1 MNYQEME
8 DQVNQNTEDI
18 RSLEGALDESSL
30 VGGIGG
36 LSLPLDPNVAQIMDD
51 ETVSYFSDKI
61 GSSTLVAGTVTVNNP
76 YVQSTSIIIL
86 SRKTIGGTAGYLS
99 VGTVVAGVSFV
110 INSSSA
116 ADTSVVNYLIF
127 P

>member
-8 DQVNQNTEDI
+8 DQVNQNTDDI
-18 RSLEGALDESSL
+18 QSIQEAIDESNL

-36 LSLPLDPNVAQIMDD
+36 LSLPLDPDVATILDD
-51 ETVSYFSDKI
+51 ETASYFSDKI
-61 GSSTLVAGTVTVNNP
+61 GSATLVAGTVTVSNP
-76 YVQSTSIIIL
+76 YVTSTSTIFL

-99 VGTVVAGVSFV
+99 IGTISDGVSFV

-116 ADTSVVNYLIF
+116 TDTSVVNYLIF

>member
-1 MNYQEME
+1 MNYQEIE

-18 RSLEGALDESSL
+18 QSIQEAFDGSNL

-36 LSLPLDPNVAQIMDD
+36 LSLPLDPNVAQIMDN

-61 GSSTLVAGTVTVNNP
+61 GSATLVAGTVTVSNP
-76 YVQSTSIIIL
+76 YVQASSTIIL

-99 VGTVVAGVSFV
+99 VGTVTGGTSFV

-116 ADTSVVNYLIF
+116 TDTSVVNYLIF

>member
-8 DQVNQNTEDI
+8 DQVNQNMEDI
-18 RSLEGALDESSL
+18 QSMQEAFDESNL
-30 VGGIGG
+30 VGGVGG

-61 GSSTLVAGTVTVNNP
+61 GSATLVAGTITVNNP

-99 VGTVVAGVSFV
+99 LGAVIAGISFV

-116 ADTSVVNYLIF
+116 TDTSVVNYLIF